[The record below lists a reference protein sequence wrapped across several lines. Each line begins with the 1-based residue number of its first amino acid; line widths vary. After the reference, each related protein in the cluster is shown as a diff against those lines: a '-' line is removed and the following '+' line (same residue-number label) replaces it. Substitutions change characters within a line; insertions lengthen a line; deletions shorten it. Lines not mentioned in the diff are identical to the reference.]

1 MPVPRRPGPPSAKAA
16 PALLPLLLLARAC
29 AMDAP
34 GEEVRRA
41 LLAGEPVLKPPGR
54 RLGGGEIQAAFAG
67 RRLEGAFWPL
77 LGTGVTLSTHWG
89 ANGGLRQFP
98 PAHPGRSV
106 GAARRWWVEGDRLCA
121 AGEGCHAVLAD
132 GRFLHL
138 VGGEPPRLLM
148 TFAADATGG

>member
-54 RLGGGEIQAAFAG
+54 RLGGGEIQATFAG

-77 LGTGVTLSTHWG
+77 LGTGVTLST
-89 ANGGLRQFP
+89 
-98 PAHPGRSV
+98 V
-106 GAARRWWVEGDRLCA
+106 
-121 AGEGCHAVLAD
+121 
-132 GRFLHL
+132 
-138 VGGEPPRLLM
+138 
-148 TFAADATGG
+148 